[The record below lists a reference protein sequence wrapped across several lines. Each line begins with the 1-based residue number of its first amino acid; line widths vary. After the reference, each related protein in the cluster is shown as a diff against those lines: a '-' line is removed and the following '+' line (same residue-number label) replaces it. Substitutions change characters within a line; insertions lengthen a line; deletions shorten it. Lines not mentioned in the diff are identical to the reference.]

1 METIYLREKQ
11 LHTCGN
17 LPEIGSDAPNFIA
30 TRLDLSTC
38 SLEDFKNQAILIN
51 VYPSIDTKVCFDS
64 VKKFHDAALQK
75 HDIKILCISM
85 DLPFALNRI
94 VSGEHLEKLTF
105 LSDFRNREFGDLFG
119 LTITDGP
126 LAGLLARAVI
136 VLDSNHRTIYQEL
149 VSDISNPP
157 NYQAA
162 LDALLGVDGR

>member
-11 LHTCGN
+11 LHTCGS
-17 LPEIGSDAPNFIA
+17 LPELGTEAPNFVA
-30 TRLDLSTC
+30 ARLDLSTS
-38 SLEDFKNQAILIN
+38 SLEDFKDQAILIN

-64 VKKFHDAALQK
+64 VKKFHDTALKQQ
-75 HDIKILCISM
+75 DIKILCISM

-94 VSGEHLEKLTF
+94 VSGEHLDQLIF

-136 VLDSNHRTIYQEL
+136 VLDSNHRIIYHEL

-162 LDALLGVDGR
+162 LDALLTG

>member
-1 METIYLREKQ
+1 METIYLKEKK
-11 LHTCGN
+11 LHTCGT
-17 LPEIGSDAPNFIA
+17 LPAIGSDAPHFIA

-38 SLEDFKNQAILIN
+38 SLEDFKNQSILIN

-64 VKKFHDAALQK
+64 VKIFHDAALKK
-75 HDIKILCISM
+75 HDMKILCISM

-94 VSGEHLEKLTF
+94 VKGEHLEQLTF

-136 VLDSNHRTIYQEL
+136 VLDSHHRTVYHEL

-157 NYQAA
+157 NYQIA
-162 LDALLGVDGR
+162 LDALSEIDGR